1 MDDWR
6 SYDLVAETYARVHAP
21 RLIDPARDLVALVG
35 VREGQLVLDVGAG
48 TGVAF
53 RPILEAGARPVGADG
68 SIGMLNVARR
78 EYPEVSVVA
87 AEAIDLPFRAHTFNA
102 VVGNFVL
109 AHFAKVDTA
118 LFDLTRVSR
127 SGGTI
132 GFSAWEDGLDTF
144 TETWLE
150 LVTSV
155 VPREMLEP
163 SVGRA
168 IPNRDRFRRR
178 SALEQVLRDGGLSHV
193 RSERMRYEWTY
204 ALNDFVD
211 GLSTWATGRFVRSML
226 GEAGWASFMDRA
238 RTVFAERFPDPLHDV
253 REVLLVVGTKP

>member
-21 RLIDPARDLVALVG
+21 RLVEPARDLVSLVG
-35 VREGQLVLDVGAG
+35 IGEGQLVLDVGTG

-53 RPILEAGARPVGADG
+53 RPILDVGATPVGADG
-68 SIGMLNVARR
+68 STGMLAVARR
-78 EYPEVSVVA
+78 DYPDASLVA
-87 AEAIDLPFRAHTFNA
+87 AEAIDLPFRAGAFDA

-118 LFDLTRVSR
+118 LFDLIRVTR

-178 SALEQVLRDGGLSHV
+178 SAVEMVLRDGGLSHV

-204 ALNDFVD
+204 LLSDFVD

-226 GEAGWASFMDRA
+226 GESGWASFMDRA
-238 RTVFAERFPDPLHDV
+238 HAVFAERFPDPLHDV
-253 REVLLVVGTKP
+253 REVLLVIGTKP

>member
-1 MDDWR
+1 MNDWR

-21 RLIDPARDLVALVG
+21 RLAEPARDLVELVG
-35 VREGQLVLDVGAG
+35 VGDGHLVLDIGAG
-48 TGVAF
+48 TGVASQAV
-53 RPILEAGARPVGADG
+53 IKAGGRAVGADG
-68 SIGMLNVARR
+68 STKMLEVARR
-78 EYPEVSVVA
+78 EQPATPLVA
-87 AEAIDLPFRAHTFNA
+87 AEAIDLPFRLGVFDA

-118 LFDLTRVSR
+118 LYDLVRVTR
-127 SGGTI
+127 SGGRL

-163 SVGRA
+163 SISRA

-178 SALEQVLRDGGLSHV
+178 ETLEQVLHDAGLSHV
-193 RSERMRYEWTY
+193 RSERARYEWIW
-204 ALNDFVD
+204 ARDDFVD
-211 GLSTWATGRFVRSML
+211 GLTTWATGRFVRSML
-226 GEAGWASFMDRA
+226 GESGWASFLERA
-238 RTVFAERFPDPLHDV
+238 RAEFAERFPDPLHDA